1 MGRARYY
8 FLSYAC
14 GSLADSLTCSNRR
27 RTTACLYDLLREH
40 HNLCDSP
47 RSACI
52 QRARCGSTA
61 QATDMASHKT
71 GRSSSSQSDVPLR
84 SASTRLPVRNAP
96 HIASSQSS
104 IAPASTTNKLSK
116 RSPNTGRDHE
126 KAQSATRAIQKA
138 TVPRL
143 AAVEESR
150 RETPSP
156 SKSAQSSTYNSPPGS
171 RSLHQSSSRVAR
183 FDVNRTPSLVSG
195 SSASTMDS
203 PRSNLARRKPSA
215 SRSTPRTSPSDSMS
229 SQEEAVTLDPV
240 YSGYPDPYPDTV
252 LGIAMP
258 AHGQVFK
265 DQQDEVI
272 NLDQYLTH
280 TSDVLPPTPLYA
292 LSTTP
297 STGYSPGPF
306 SVTSTPTSMSSHSPG
321 ILLSAAPKDGSK
333 TALQSPTRSRP
344 PTSRKLTDGG
354 IGDVES
360 PGLSTVRESS
370 SSSTSTLRAS
380 DNGSRLKEKSK
391 VSHMPA
397 PPPSPPSRMDSSS
410 APALGSRSKS
420 AVGSKSPPKS
430 GLETSAPVLRP
441 PELAHLENASVSPQ
455 KSAPPGRP
463 MRPSRDGT
471 PDMNLR
477 QVSPVIQSN
486 LSSLPSGVH
495 RRQLSAE
502 SKQSTGTGIGLD
514 ARTRLPPPKA
524 SRHPSPSPSQASAL
538 SPLSSRPPTRGV
550 TPEIPSDSEK
560 SMRIKASPSTSS
572 KPFSR
577 FGFFSKKGKPEQAPA
592 VLQKE
597 RPQRKG
603 PSAGTGHEGYGK
615 FAFRGRSGSTTSG
628 TGSTSVGRSPSAD
641 SASGRFTRPS
651 SRKSSVESKGSTF
664 DEFVAERL
672 TPITLRG
679 TGSKSPA
686 LERTQSETTARGLG
700 LTATTTTSSASSSQ
714 NEINKPSLL
723 PSPMADNITSSPAVS
738 RPTTSHSQKKG
749 DDQKGSRFGISA
761 LSSKRTSR
769 MSFLNDGSSA
779 SSIPVDRK
787 MSEPAYNLSRTTT
800 GSSESSDPKVPAKR
814 AETLPKAQ
822 LKTPKKWN
830 FFQRAKSP
838 VRQPKQPQQAVPV
851 TVPRQIPPRSV
862 AHYAMMDGPT
872 KIDAEEL
879 ERIMQEAD
887 QPSDG
892 ADAIMSEEERP
903 KLDKGKKPMHG
914 NSILLPEPPTFVPDF
929 AAAPRPASPKVS
941 LRPQRMSTQPAPSV
955 PMDVSPIQ
963 EEESPSSAPEQ
974 IAELPK
980 PPQPQPRPSRLQQV
994 GRIPQVV
1001 SRRDRE
1007 RNLSRTSFSR
1017 PFGPAQPSPA
1027 RRSSIGNALDLLSA
1041 QGPDLSLRNRTA
1053 AETLDQNLASSP
1065 PTEADDARQSLV
1077 PTISDSSMEFFTF
1090 PHRKNSELSTGSSS
1104 SGFVPFIVPTALIPD
1119 VGAPLGEEEIWGE
1132 YDDLLDNLS
1141 PRTPKT
1147 PASAASSHA
1156 GPFPY
1161 AAFSEDTPVPDRR
1174 RQAPAPPPTQ
1184 QLPLPPSDAPSVI
1197 NTAQRLRVPSTVN
1210 DSRYFSNIPPLGM
1223 PSSPLSVSE
1232 FFASYGER
1240 NLSVIDPATGRLS
1253 IPSSGRISS
1262 RKSRMTLPSSIGS
1275 ITTPTSA
1282 KGTRPSSNEEVTPR
1296 PANLRR
1302 DSRLIEIA
1310 EKEHMG
1316 FESMANLRFA
1326 ALMTSKWL
1334 SFGRVLFSPVHFELK
1349 NPAEDRVLI
1358 IDGLGKGSI

>member
-1 MGRARYY
+1 
-8 FLSYAC
+8 
-14 GSLADSLTCSNRR
+14 
-27 RTTACLYDLLREH
+27 
-40 HNLCDSP
+40 
-47 RSACI
+47 
-52 QRARCGSTA
+52 
-61 QATDMASHKT
+61 MASHKT
-71 GRSSSSQSDVPLR
+71 GRSSSSQSNVPLR

-96 HIASSQSS
+96 PIASSRSG
-104 IAPASTTNKLSK
+104 IPAASASNKLSK

-126 KAQSATRAIQKA
+126 QAQSAIRAIQKA
-138 TVPRL
+138 AVSRL

-150 RETPSP
+150 GESPSP
-156 SKSAQSSTYNSPPGS
+156 SKSAQTATYNSPPGG
-171 RSLHQSSSRVAR
+171 RSLPQLSSRVAR
-183 FDVNRTPSLVSG
+183 LDVNRTPSLVSG

-203 PRSNLARRKPSA
+203 PRSNLTRRKPTVGRSA
-215 SRSTPRTSPSDSMS
+215 PRTSPSDSMS
-229 SQEEAVTLDPV
+229 SQEEALTVDPV
-240 YSGYPDPYPDTV
+240 SSGYPDPYPDTV
-252 LGIAMP
+252 LGIPMP
-258 AHGQVFK
+258 GHGQALK

-272 NLDQYLTH
+272 NLDQYITQ
-280 TSDVLPPTPLYA
+280 TSDAITPTPLYA

-321 ILLSAAPKDGSK
+321 ILLSAASRDGSRIVQ
-333 TALQSPTRSRP
+333 QSPTRSRP
-344 PTSRKLTDGG
+344 STSRKLMDDDSGT
-354 IGDVES
+354 VES
-360 PGLSTVRESS
+360 PGHSSVRESS

-380 DNGSRLKEKSK
+380 DTGSRLKEKSK
-391 VSHMPA
+391 VSRMPA

-410 APALGSRSKS
+410 APALGPRSKPAS
-420 AVGSKSPPKS
+420 GSKSPPKS
-430 GLETSAPVLRP
+430 DLERSTPVLRP
-441 PELAHLENASVSPQ
+441 PELAHLENASPSPH
-455 KSAPPGRP
+455 KSALSGRP

-486 LSSLPSGVH
+486 LSSLPSGLH
-495 RRQLSAE
+495 RRQLSTE

-514 ARTRLPPPKA
+514 ARTRLPPPKG

-550 TPEIPSDSEK
+550 TPDFPSDSEK
-560 SMRIKASPSTSS
+560 SMRVKASPSSTS

-577 FGFFSKKGKPEQAPA
+577 FGLFSKKGKPEQAPA

-641 SASGRFTRPS
+641 SASGTFTRPS
-651 SRKSSVESKGSTF
+651 SRKSSVESKGF
-664 DEFVAERL
+664 DEFVTERL
-672 TPITLRG
+672 NPITLRG
-679 TGSKSPA
+679 TGSKLLA
-686 LERTQSETTARGLG
+686 LERTQSETTPRGLG
-700 LTATTTTSSASSSQ
+700 LTATTATATSSASSSQ
-714 NEINKPSLL
+714 NEISKPSLL
-723 PSPMADNITSSPAVS
+723 PSPMADDMVSSPAVS

-749 DDQKGSRFGISA
+749 DGQKSSRFGISA

-769 MSFLNDGSSA
+769 MSFLNDGSNA
-779 SSIPVDRK
+779 SNIPANRK
-787 MSEPAYNLSRTTT
+787 LSEPAYNLSRTTT
-800 GSSESSDPKVPAKR
+800 GSSDSSDPKAPAKR

-838 VRQPKQPQQAVPV
+838 VRQPTQPQQVVPV
-851 TVPRQIPPRSV
+851 TVPRQVPPRSV

-929 AAAPRPASPKVS
+929 AAPARPASPKVP
-941 LRPQRMSTQPAPSV
+941 LRPQRMSAQPAPSA
-955 PMDVSPIQ
+955 PIDVSPIQ
-963 EEESPSSAPEQ
+963 EEESPASAPDRT
-974 IAELPK
+974 AELPK
-980 PPQPQPRPSRLQQV
+980 PPQPQTRPSRLQQV

-1007 RNLSRTSFSR
+1007 RNLSQTSFSR

-1027 RRSSIGNALDLLSA
+1027 MRSSIGNALNLLSA
-1041 QGPDLSLRNRTA
+1041 EEPSLSLRNPAGT
-1053 AETLDQNLASSP
+1053 ESMNPNLASSP
-1065 PTEADDARQSLV
+1065 PTEADEGRESLV
-1077 PTISDSSMEFFTF
+1077 PTVSNSSMEFLSF

-1104 SGFVPFIVPTALIPD
+1104 SGFIPFVVPTALIPD
-1119 VGAPLGEEEIWGE
+1119 LSAPLGEEEIWGE

-1147 PASAASSHA
+1147 PASAASSHG

-1161 AAFSEDTPVPDRR
+1161 AAFSEDMPRGDRR
-1174 RQAPAPPPTQ
+1174 RQAPVPPPTQ
-1184 QLPLPPSDAPSVI
+1184 QLPLPPSDASSVVA
-1197 NTAQRLRVPSTVN
+1197 TAQRLREPSTAN
-1210 DSRYFSNIPPLGM
+1210 DSRHFSNIPPLAM
-1223 PSSPLSVSE
+1223 PSSPLSFSE

-1253 IPSSGRISS
+1253 IPSTGRISS
-1262 RKSRMTLPSSIGS
+1262 RKSRMSLPPSIGS

-1282 KGTRPSSNEEVTPR
+1282 KGTRPSSNEDATPR
-1296 PANLRR
+1296 PANPRR
-1302 DSRLIEIA
+1302 DSRQMEIA

-1326 ALMTSKWL
+1326 ALMISKWL
-1334 SFGRVLFSPVHFELK
+1334 SFGRVLFSPVHSELK

-1358 IDGLGKGSI
+1358 IDGLGKGSIQKSFPKGIHADSS